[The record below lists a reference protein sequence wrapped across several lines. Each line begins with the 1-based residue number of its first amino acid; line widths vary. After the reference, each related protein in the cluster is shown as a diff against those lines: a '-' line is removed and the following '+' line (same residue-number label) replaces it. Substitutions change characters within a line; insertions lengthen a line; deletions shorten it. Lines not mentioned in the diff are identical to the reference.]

1 MSEGIAEGRVRF
13 WKALGLMLQS
23 GVPVLRTLE
32 IALQEADE
40 QLKSIALEMQ
50 RSAESGLEMSHAME
64 KHPEVFSAFETSM
77 LRVGE
82 MSGDVGST
90 AEDIV
95 EAMQVPDGR
104 LHFWRVFGLTVRSG
118 VPILQAL
125 EVSSQGADEKVKAAV
140 PDIVEGIKNLRG
152 LSDVMEKHSGTFSAF
167 EVAMVRAGE
176 STGNLSAIAER
187 IERFLHY
194 KFRERIEALRR

>member
-1 MSEGIAEGRVRF
+1 MSAGISEARVRF

-23 GVPVLRTLE
+23 GVPALKTLE
-32 IALQEADE
+32 IALQEADQ
-40 QLKSIALEMQ
+40 QLKSIALEMR
-50 RSAESGLEMSHAME
+50 RSAESGLEMSYAME

-77 LRVGE
+77 VRVGE
-82 MSGDVGST
+82 MAGDVGSV
-90 AEDIV
+90 AEDIA

-125 EVSSQGADEKVKAAV
+125 EVSSQRADGKIKAAV
-140 PDIVEGIKNLRG
+140 PEIIEGIKNLKG
-152 LSDVMEKHSGTFSAF
+152 ISDMMEEHSGTFSAF

-176 STGNLSAIAER
+176 STGNLSAVAER
-187 IERFLHY
+187 IESFL
-194 KFRERIEALRR
+194 FR

>member
-1 MSEGIAEGRVRF
+1 MSERISKKRVRF

-23 GVPVLRTLE
+23 GVPVLKTLE

-40 QLKSIALEMQ
+40 QLESIALEMR
-50 RSAESGLEMSHAME
+50 RSAESGLEMSYAME

-77 LRVGE
+77 IKVGE
-82 MSGDVGST
+82 MAGDVGAV
-90 AEDIV
+90 AEDIA
-95 EAMQVPDGR
+95 EAMQIPDGR

-125 EVSSQGADEKVKAAV
+125 EVASQGADGKLKAV
-140 PDIVEGIKNLRG
+140 VSDIVEGIKSLRG
-152 LSDVMEKHSGTFSAF
+152 ISEMMEKHSGTFSAF

-176 STGNLSAIAER
+176 STGNLSAVAER
-187 IERFLHY
+187 IEGFLH
-194 KFRERIEALRR
+194 